1 MGVMAVFSELAG
13 LCILADSSIAVP
25 FRPLLVNADEDFV
38 GQPLQNHFIDYQV
51 SSNLNSLNFLTK
63 INMSPSGSD
72 R

>member
-1 MGVMAVFSELAG
+1 
-13 LCILADSSIAVP
+13 
-25 FRPLLVNADEDFV
+25 
-38 GQPLQNHFIDYQV
+38 LQNHFIDYQV